1 MDKVQLNRWSNYRD
15 KQPQFNVNLVEEDIR
30 LIYNAVDFYH
40 KNRPKSAH
48 RPQHM
53 QEPSDHLKWMMK
65 IMMTMMMESSFKK
78 NK

>member
-1 MDKVQLNRWSNYRD
+1 VPRD
-15 KQPQFNVNLVEEDIR
+15 TFKDRHKKPHFNVNLCEDDVR

-40 KNRPKSAH
+40 KNRPGSAK

-53 QEPSDHLKWMMK
+53 QEPTAHLEWMKK
-65 IMMTMMMESSFKK
+65 IMMTMMMESSFQK

>member
-1 MDKVQLNRWSNYRD
+1 MPIYKDRS
-15 KQPQFNVNLVEEDIR
+15 KQPHFTVNLVEDDIR
-30 LIYNAVDFYH
+30 LIYNAIDFYH

-53 QEPSDHLKWMMK
+53 QEPTAHLEWMK
-65 IMMTMMMESSFKK
+65 QSMMTMMMESTIQK

>member
-1 MDKVQLNRWSNYRD
+1 MPIFKDRS
-15 KQPQFNVNLVEEDIR
+15 KQPEFNVNLVEDDVR

-40 KNRPKSAH
+40 KNRPKSAE

-53 QEPSDHLKWMMK
+53 QEPTAHLVWMK
-65 IMMTMMMESSFKK
+65 QSMMTMMMESSFQQ

>member
-1 MDKVQLNRWSNYRD
+1 MPKHPNQIKRDRD
-15 KQPQFNVNLVEEDIR
+15 KQPQFGVKLCEDDVR

-40 KNRPKSAH
+40 KNRPGSAE

-53 QEPSDHLKWMMK
+53 QEPTAHLVWMK
-65 IMMTMMMESSFKK
+65 QSMMTMMMESTIPK

>member
-1 MDKVQLNRWSNYRD
+1 MPIYKDRS
-15 KQPQFNVNLVEEDIR
+15 KQPSFNVNLVEDDVR

-40 KNRPKSAH
+40 KNRPKSAE

-53 QEPSDHLKWMMK
+53 QEPTEHLKWIK
-65 IMMTMMMESSFKK
+65 KVMMTMMMESSFQK

>member
-1 MDKVQLNRWSNYRD
+1 MPIYKDRS
-15 KQPQFNVNLVEEDIR
+15 KQPSFNVNLVEEDIR
-30 LIYNAVDFYH
+30 LIYNAVEFYH

-53 QEPSDHLKWMMK
+53 QEPTKHLQYMK
-65 IMMTMMMESSFKK
+65 QSMMTIMMESSFQK

>member
-1 MDKVQLNRWSNYRD
+1 MPIYKDRS
-15 KQPQFNVNLVEEDIR
+15 KQPSFNVNLVEDDIR

-53 QEPSDHLKWMMK
+53 QEPTKHLEWMK
-65 IMMTMMMESSFKK
+65 KVMMTMMMESSFQK

>member
-1 MDKVQLNRWSNYRD
+1 MPIFKDRS
-15 KQPQFNVNLVEEDIR
+15 KQPSFNVNLVEDDVR
-30 LIYNAVDFYH
+30 LIYNAVDFYY
-40 KNRPKSAH
+40 KNRPKSAE

-65 IMMTMMMESSFKK
+65 IMMTMMMESSFQK

>member
-1 MDKVQLNRWSNYRD
+1 MPIYKDRS
-15 KQPQFNVNLVEEDIR
+15 KQPSFNVNLVEDDVR
-30 LIYNAVDFYH
+30 LIYNAVDFYY

-53 QEPSDHLKWMMK
+53 QEPTDHLLWMKK
-65 IMMTMMMESSFKK
+65 IMMTMMMESTMQK

>member
-1 MDKVQLNRWSNYRD
+1 MAIKVPRE
-15 KQPQFNVNLVEEDIR
+15 KQPSFTVNLVEDDVR
-30 LIYNAVDFYH
+30 LIYNAVDFYY

-53 QEPSDHLKWMMK
+53 QEPTEHLKWMKK
-65 IMMTMMMESSFKK
+65 IMMTMMMESSFQK

>member
-1 MDKVQLNRWSNYRD
+1 MPKHPNQIRKDRE
-15 KQPQFNVNLVEEDIR
+15 KQPSFNINLVEEDVR

-40 KNRPKSAH
+40 KNRPGSAE

-53 QEPSDHLKWMMK
+53 QESTAHLNWMK
-65 IMMTMMMESSFKK
+65 QTMMTMMMESSFQK

>member
-1 MDKVQLNRWSNYRD
+1 MPIYKDRS
-15 KQPQFNVNLVEEDIR
+15 KQPSFNVNLVEDDVR
-30 LIYNAVDFYH
+30 LIYNAVDFYY

-53 QEPSDHLKWMMK
+53 QEPTDHLKWMK
-65 IMMTMMMESSFKK
+65 QIMMTMIMECSFQK

>member
-1 MDKVQLNRWSNYRD
+1 MPKHPNQIKRD
-15 KQPQFNVNLVEEDIR
+15 REKQPSFNVNLVEEDIR

-53 QEPSDHLKWMMK
+53 QEPTDHLKWMK
-65 IMMTMMMESSFKK
+65 QIMMTMIMECSFQK

>member
-1 MDKVQLNRWSNYRD
+1 VPKHRNQIKRDRD
-15 KQPQFNVNLVEEDIR
+15 KQPQFGVKLCEEDVR

-40 KNRPKSAH
+40 KNRPGSAK

-53 QEPSDHLKWMMK
+53 QEPTAHLVWMK
-65 IMMTMMMESSFKK
+65 QSMMTMMMESTIQK

>member
-1 MDKVQLNRWSNYRD
+1 MPIYKDRS
-15 KQPQFNVNLVEEDIR
+15 KQPHFTVNLVEEDVR

-40 KNRPKSAH
+40 KNRPKSAN

-53 QEPSDHLKWMMK
+53 QESTAHVKWMIQ
-65 IMMTMMMESSFKK
+65 IMMTMIMESSFQK

>member
-1 MDKVQLNRWSNYRD
+1 MPIHKDRS
-15 KQPQFNVNLVEEDIR
+15 KQPEFIVKLVEDDIR

-40 KNRPKSAH
+40 KNRPKSAK

-53 QEPSDHLKWMMK
+53 QEPTAHLEWMK
-65 IMMTMMMESSFKK
+65 RSMMTMMMESTIQK

>member
-1 MDKVQLNRWSNYRD
+1 MPIYKDRS
-15 KQPQFNVNLVEEDIR
+15 KQPSFNVNLVEDDVR
-30 LIYNAVDFYH
+30 LIYNAVDFYY

-53 QEPSDHLKWMMK
+53 QEPTENLKWMKK
-65 IMMTMMMESSFKK
+65 IMMTMMMESSFQK